1 MRCWWTGGLAHPL
14 AVQAVEAGWFFTL
27 QGWWKVSGTI
37 LVGPEVSGQNVC
49 HFFRGTV
56 GPGPPTRVAKAT
68 DPHMDCSLGH
78 SGTLSAGSL
87 STPAPGPWAPRMA
100 TGGQCEPGHLAG
112 IHPEA
117 LAGQPCPEGRQPGQ
131 ARGPPRW
138 SAQDPG
144 CPAPEG
150 LGPGLCLGLGTSL
163 ISVITAPPH
172 RQSRTQSAHAHPATH
187 TLHTHR
193 PGGLQKH
200 QTPSWEYRGCDVS
213 VCFSP
218 SGRPSW
224 AFWDRPYCLM
234 GASPVSGPAAKP
246 RLSGKPL
253 VQPDCILWVLGTL
266 CLLTARTS
274 TTLFPA
280 RLSPPSP
287 GLSAP
292 ATTSLPTQSHTLLPY
307 LVQL

>member
-27 QGWWKVSGTI
+27 RGWWKVSGTI
-37 LVGPEVSGQNVC
+37 LVGPEVSGQNIC

-56 GPGPPTRVAKAT
+56 GPGPPTRVTKAT
-68 DPHMDCSLGH
+68 DPLMDCSLGH
-78 SGTLSAGSL
+78 SGTLSASSL

-112 IHPEA
+112 IHPEV
-117 LAGQPCPEGRQPGQ
+117 LAGQPCPEGREPGQ

-138 SAQDPG
+138 SAQEPG

-150 LGPGLCLGLGTSL
+150 LGPGLCLGRGTSL

-172 RQSRTQSAHAHPATH
+172 RQSHTQSATH
-187 TLHTHR
+187 TPPHTLCTHTGL
-193 PGGLQKH
+193 GGLQKH
-200 QTPSWEYRGCDVS
+200 QTPSWEYRDCDFS

-224 AFWDRPYCLM
+224 ASWDRPCCLM
-234 GASPVSGPAAKP
+234 GSSPLSGPTAKP

-266 CLLTARTS
+266 CPLTAQTS
-274 TTLFPA
+274 TTVFSA

-287 GLSAP
+287 GFSAP
-292 ATTSLPTQSHTLLPY
+292 ATTSLPPQSHTLLPY